1 VNVDDDRRRQI
12 MERLA
17 EMLQGPPPDR
27 RGAGSDAE
35 GDVEDA
41 LAELPEEAAALF
53 RAMFESFSAWQRQ
66 PRRSG
71 EDEEPED

>member
-1 VNVDDDRRRQI
+1 VSDDDDRRRQI

-17 EMLQGPPPDR
+17 EMLQGPPPGSS
-27 RGAGSDAE
+27 GAGPVA
-35 GDVEDA
+35 GGGVEEA
-41 LAELPEEAAALF
+41 LAELPEEAAELF

-66 PRRSG
+66 PRRTG